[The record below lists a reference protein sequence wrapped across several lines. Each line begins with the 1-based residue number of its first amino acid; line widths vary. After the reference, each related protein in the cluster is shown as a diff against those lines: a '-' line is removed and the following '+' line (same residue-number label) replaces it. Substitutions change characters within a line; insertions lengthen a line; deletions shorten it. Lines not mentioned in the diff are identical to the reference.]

1 LAPSQDVDP
10 ASEPALIRTVSAM
23 HQAADAYREAGLRIG
38 LVPTMG
44 YLHEGHLSLIR
55 QAGRMADRVVVSLFV
70 NPIQFGPREDL
81 DRYPRDFERDLAL
94 VRDAHGHAIYAPTPG
109 EMYPEGYATYV
120 EVERLTDHLCG
131 PARPGHFRGVATVV
145 AKLFCAVK
153 PHVAVFGQK
162 DGQQAGVIRRMTR
175 DMNLDVEIAI
185 APTVREEDGLAMS
198 SRNVNL
204 DPDQRRQAP
213 ALYQALR
220 EAASLIAE
228 GERRAGAVTDLLK
241 DRIGSRPGAAVEYA
255 EVVGTEEYAPLAVLS
270 GTVMLAVAVRFGATR
285 LIDNLVVDCRE

>member
-1 LAPSQDVDP
+1 MAPSRDVDP
-10 ASEPALIRTVSAM
+10 APEPALIRTVSAM
-23 HQAADAYREAGLRIG
+23 HRMADTCREAGLRIG

-55 QAGRMADRVVVSLFV
+55 QAGEMADRVVVSLFV
-70 NPIQFGPREDL
+70 NPIQFGPSEDL
-81 DRYPRDFERDLAL
+81 DRYPRDLERDLAL
-94 VRDAHGHAIYAPTPG
+94 VREARGHAIYAPTPG

-120 EVERLTDHLCG
+120 DVERLTDHLCG
-131 PARPGHFRGVATVV
+131 ASRPGHFRGVATVV
-145 AKLFCAVK
+145 TKLFCAVK

-198 SRNVNL
+198 SRNVRL
-204 DPDQRRQAP
+204 SADERRQAP
-213 ALYQALR
+213 VLYQALR

-228 GERRAGAVTDLLK
+228 GERSAGPVTDLLS
-241 DRIGSRPGAAVEYA
+241 DRIGSQPGAVMEYA
-255 EVVGTEEYAPLAVLS
+255 EVVSADDFAPLEALR

-285 LIDNLVVDCRE
+285 LIDNLVVDCEH